1 MFLVTHSGISLKWSS
16 FILADFLLS
25 TTFFDELMGVMCHMS
40 VVGRIPIAKKFF
52 WNCSSMVVWG
62 PKLWRS
68 EKQFHMCTFITGHVT
83 GDDSL
88 VPLFL
93 LLHFSES
100 HDERWVREEESGIGD
115 RERGFV

>member
-1 MFLVTHSGISLKWSS
+1 MPNVSSGMNPDHKN
-16 FILADFLLS
+16 FS
-25 TTFFDELMGVMCHMS
+25 TG
-40 VVGRIPIAKKFF
+40 II
-52 WNCSSMVVWG
+52 VWG
-62 PKLWRS
+62 PKLWHS
-68 EKQFHMCTFITGHVT
+68 EKQFHMYTFITGHVT

>member
-1 MFLVTHSGISLKWSS
+1 
-16 FILADFLLS
+16 
-25 TTFFDELMGVMCHMS
+25 MS
-40 VVGRIPIAKKFF
+40 VVGQIPIAKKLFR
-52 WNCSSMVVWG
+52 NCSSMVVWG
-62 PKLWRS
+62 LKLWRS

-100 HDERWVREEESGIGD
+100 HDEHRVREEESGIGD